1 LNSGWHSD
9 RKWHHKLLFAPRFQ
23 GFYLYLYLGSLLF
36 LCYMYAGV
44 MKEEVVLSVSRKT
57 SAFEMS
63 NSKFIEA
70 VHTKMPPYL
79 STRFICM
86 PFNRF

>member
-1 LNSGWHSD
+1 LAP
-9 RKWHHKLLFAPRFQ
+9 KFLFVPVFQ

-63 NSKFIEA
+63 NSEFFQPDFRNYYMK
-70 VHTKMPPYL
+70 K
-79 STRFICM
+79 S
-86 PFNRF
+86 N

>member
-1 LNSGWHSD
+1 MPL
-9 RKWHHKLLFAPRFQ
+9 PRVLMPLTHEEERWSNRFLCILSLQ

-63 NSKFIEA
+63 NSELLHSCKI
-70 VHTKMPPYL
+70 
-79 STRFICM
+79 
-86 PFNRF
+86 

>member
-1 LNSGWHSD
+1 VEERRSD
-9 RKWHHKLLFAPRFQ
+9 HILFNLSFQ

-63 NSKFIEA
+63 SSELLQLNPRK
-70 VHTKMPPYL
+70 L
-79 STRFICM
+79 
-86 PFNRF
+86 